1 MGAKMNKI
9 NWFPGHMKKAL
20 EEMQAEVKNVDAV
33 IYVLDARAPKACLNP
48 SFVRIIGTK
57 PILFVL
63 NKCDL
68 ADEEKVKEFSQTLR
82 SENTKCLMLNSTAS
96 GALNKVTNALN
107 ELCKSQIER
116 FKNKGV
122 NYFVRAMV
130 LGVPNS
136 GKSTLV
142 NNLCGSARAV
152 TGNKPGVTKGK
163 QWVKLSNNIE
173 ILDTPGTLWPNLEVE
188 ETALQLAYIGSIKDD
203 VLQIEEL
210 VLSLISDL
218 QKLYPSL
225 LEEKYQIEDL
235 QNKTPIEL
243 LDEIAEKKKCL
254 LKGGEIDYER
264 AAKAILDDFRK
275 NRIGKI
281 TF

>member
-1 MGAKMNKI
+1 MNKI

-82 SENTKCLMLNSTAS
+82 SENIKCLMLNSTAS

-107 ELCKSQIER
+107 ELCNSQIER

-152 TGNKPGVTKGK
+152 TGNRPGVTKGK

-235 QNKTPIEL
+235 QIKTPIEL

-264 AAKAILDDFRK
+264 TAKAVLDDFRK

>member
-1 MGAKMNKI
+1 MNKI

-48 SFVRIIGTK
+48 SFVKIIGNK

-68 ADEEKVKEFSQTLR
+68 ADEQKVKEFAQNLI
-82 SENTKCLMLNSTAS
+82 SENSKCLLLNSTAS

-107 ELCKSQIER
+107 ELCKNQIER

-122 NYFVRAMV
+122 NYYVRAMV

-188 ETALQLAYIGSIKDD
+188 ETALRLAYIGSIKDD

-210 VLSLISDL
+210 VLQLIEDL
-218 QKLYPSL
+218 KKLYPEL
-225 LEEKYQIEDL
+225 LKEKYKIDDVE
-235 QNKTPIEL
+235 NKLPLEIFE
-243 LDEIAEKKKCL
+243 EIAEMKKCL

-275 NRIGKI
+275 CRIGKI

>member
-1 MGAKMNKI
+1 MNKI

-82 SENTKCLMLNSTAS
+82 SENIKCLMLNSTAS

-107 ELCKSQIER
+107 ELCNNQIER

-210 VLSLISDL
+210 VLRLISDL

-275 NRIGKI
+275 NRIGRI

>member
-1 MGAKMNKI
+1 MNKI

-68 ADEEKVKEFSQTLR
+68 ADEEKVKDFSQTLR

-107 ELCKSQIER
+107 ELCNNQIER

-210 VLSLISDL
+210 VLNLISDL
-218 QKLYPSL
+218 QKLYPNL

-264 AAKAILDDFRK
+264 AAIAILDDFRK
-275 NRIGKI
+275 NRIGRI

>member
-1 MGAKMNKI
+1 MNKI

-68 ADEEKVKEFSQTLR
+68 ADEKKVKEFSQTLR
-82 SENTKCLMLNSTAS
+82 SENIKCLMLNSTAS

-107 ELCKSQIER
+107 ELCNSQIER

-142 NNLCGSARAV
+142 NNLCGLARAV
-152 TGNKPGVTKGK
+152 TGNRPGVTKGK

-210 VLSLISDL
+210 VLNLISDL
-218 QKLYPSL
+218 QKLYPNL

-243 LDEIAEKKKCL
+243 LNEIAEMKKCL

>member
-1 MGAKMNKI
+1 
-9 NWFPGHMKKAL
+9 MKKAL

-68 ADEEKVKEFSQTLR
+68 ADENKVKDFSQSLK
-82 SENTKCLMLNSTAS
+82 SENAKCLMLNSTVS

-107 ELCKSQIER
+107 ELCKCQIER

-173 ILDTPGTLWPNLEVE
+173 ILDTPGTLWPNFEDE
-188 ETALQLAYIGSIKDD
+188 KLANYLAFIGSIKDD
-203 VLQIEEL
+203 VLNVEELALSLIEEL
-210 VLSLISDL
+210 CA
-218 QKLYPSL
+218 LYPNCLSNRYGVST
-225 LEEKYQIEDL
+225 KDKTAIEIYED
-235 QNKTPIEL
+235 
-243 LDEIAEKKKCL
+243 IAISKKMIYH
-254 LKGGEIDYER
+254 GGDIDYNK
-264 AAKAILDDFRK
+264 AAKLILEDFRK
-275 NRIGKI
+275 NRLGKI
-281 TF
+281 SFI